1 MLVFSA
7 IFFTVVYFLSLNP
20 SKLVDRIGKILTPIL
35 LVIIAIM
42 ATKAILS
49 PGTFA
54 EPIGDY
60 KDIPFFKGFLE
71 GFLTLDAIG
80 ALVLSTIVVNA
91 IRQNGIQEK
100 KSIAKYTIICGSI
113 GSILNNCL
121 LLTRLYRSFKRKLR
135 TIRKW
140 WATISYCYV
149 SIFGTSGN
157 ILLSIAI
164 IFACLTTAIGVV
176 SAFANY
182 FTTVLTN
189 VSYKSLYYTFVS
201 LVSLFQT

>member
-1 MLVFSA
+1 MVLYVSFSA

-20 SKLVDRIGKILTPIL
+20 SKLVDHIGKILTPIL
-35 LVIIAIM
+35 LGIIAIM

-54 EPIGDY
+54 EPVGDY
-60 KDIPFFKGFLE
+60 KEIPFSKDFLKV
-71 GFLTLDAIG
+71 LTLDAIG

-113 GSILNNCL
+113 AALFLTIVYFL
-121 LLTRLYRSFKRKLR
+121 LGYIGASNGNLGQFENGGQLL
-135 TIRKW
+135 
-140 WATISYCYV
+140 ATVMYHF
-149 SIFGTSGN
+149 FGTSGN
-157 ILLSIAI
+157 VLLSIAI

-182 FTTVLTN
+182 FATVLTN

-201 LVSLFQT
+201 LAS

>member
-1 MLVFSA
+1 MVFYVSFSA

-20 SKLVDRIGKILTPIL
+20 SKLVDHIGKILTPIL

-113 GSILNNCL
+113 A
-121 LLTRLYRSFKRKLR
+121 LYS
-135 TIRKW
+135 
-140 WATISYCYV
+140 
-149 SIFGTSGN
+149 
-157 ILLSIAI
+157 
-164 IFACLTTAIGVV
+164 
-176 SAFANY
+176 
-182 FTTVLTN
+182 
-189 VSYKSLYYTFVS
+189 
-201 LVSLFQT
+201 

>member
-1 MLVFSA
+1 MVFYVSFSA

-20 SKLVDRIGKILTPIL
+20 SKLVDHIGKILTPIL

-113 GSILNNCL
+113 VALFLTIVYFL
-121 LLTRLYRSFKRKLR
+121 LGYIGASNGNLGQFENGGRLL
-135 TIRKW
+135 
-140 WATISYCYV
+140 ATVMYQFLGQAV
-149 SIFGTSGN
+149 IF
-157 ILLSIAI
+157 
-164 IFACLTTAIGVV
+164 
-176 SAFANY
+176 Y
-182 FTTVLTN
+182 
-189 VSYKSLYYTFVS
+189 
-201 LVSLFQT
+201 